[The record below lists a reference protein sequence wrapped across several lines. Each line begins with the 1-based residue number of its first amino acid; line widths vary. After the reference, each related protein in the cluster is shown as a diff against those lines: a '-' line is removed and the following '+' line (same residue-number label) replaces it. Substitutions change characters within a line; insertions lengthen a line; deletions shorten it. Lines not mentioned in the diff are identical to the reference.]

1 MTMAAESI
9 GGLIRYFSDIAMYQV
24 SFVIIAGQ
32 GRQAVEGGPKRQI
45 TYILTYINIY
55 NTIYNIE
62 NYILQT
68 YINIYLHTKR
78 IYIFKPSLVNERIIN
93 NPQNK

>member
-45 TYILTYINIY
+45 TYI
-55 NTIYNIE
+55 
-62 NYILQT
+62 
-68 YINIYLHTKR
+68 
-78 IYIFKPSLVNERIIN
+78 
-93 NPQNK
+93 